1 VHFLSHDNY
10 LIAQHKTCCHFQI
23 FVEPSR
29 SSSPAQGPGSEGRAF
44 PAGTLM
50 ERWQIYYSPLAAL
63 HTHFA
68 ATGLT
73 RSQMARFSPQ
83 GLYKRLTILVR
94 SLYSFCRVLPAYRL
108 YRAVRHGGGSGAFRL
123 GYTIHSSLY
132 TSPTTCATS
141 SAQLPEHFS
150 FTPIDTTDGQLHIG
164 VDYAASST
172 VKVLSQG
179 VSRVSPRPVPVFEN
193 YVDHASHS
201 TSSPQVAKSFSPPQG
216 GSHGAGG
223 GGRVLARRSWSNSFR
238 LSPAR
243 LGDDPSKVQEQ
254 TGKSAPSVTLPVQIP
269 LKSAVSPQFRPINN
283 CDVTR
288 RPEMKSSGDL
298 GALTAKQ
305 SGNALNEPFPDKP
318 FSAPTVFLSGS
329 GGQGRVPGEGSRSS
343 LQLQQLEQQSN
354 QEKGRSRQSPS
365 PPARDQQFSD
375 STSGIP
381 SGMDA
386 CSDIIKLPVGSITS
400 SSPASPCSLTA
411 YPTSCSPDLFF
422 AFTPPLARF
431 STSVVST
438 SILSSGR
445 PPSAAVRRHSS
456 GLATSVSRSGDTNLT
471 SMSRLGY
478 SVSPPPYYSSD
489 IYNDTVGETQSRQGQ
504 LLLTYGGNISGSGNI
519 SGNNNNSEPRKDK
532 QEGQDLALPF
542 DISMKK
548 KAAMVVGMD
557 SGALYDGDDEAG
569 DSYGGGA
576 DERES
581 SRSSV
586 AAVGAFLGRVRE
598 AQATVDR
605 VGNKCLKQSQTNGP
619 NSIAT
624 AIEFLNKIEAGLDSD
639 DA

>member
-1 VHFLSHDNY
+1 
-10 LIAQHKTCCHFQI
+10 
-23 FVEPSR
+23 
-29 SSSPAQGPGSEGRAF
+29 
-44 PAGTLM
+44 M

-63 HTHFA
+63 NTHFA

-94 SLYSFCRVLPAYRL
+94 SLYSFCRILPAYRM

-132 TSPTTCATS
+132 TSATTCPTP

-179 VSRVSPRPVPVFEN
+179 VSRVPRPVPVFEN

-201 TSSPQVAKSFSPPQG
+201 KSIPPVATSFSLPQK

-223 GGRVLARRSWSNSFR
+223 AGGVIARRSWSNSFR

-243 LGDDPSKVQEQ
+243 LGDAPSNGQDE

-269 LKSAVSPQFRPINN
+269 LKSSVSPQFRPINN
-283 CDVTR
+283 CDGTR

-305 SGNALNEPFPDKP
+305 SGNALDEPFPCLKP
-318 FSAPTVFLSGS
+318 FSAPTVFLSQS
-329 GGQGRVPGEGSRSS
+329 GGQGRAWSGEGSRSS
-343 LQLQQLEQQSN
+343 LQLQQSEQSD
-354 QEKGRSRQSPS
+354 QEKGRSRQPPS
-365 PPARDQQFSD
+365 PPARDQQLSD
-375 STSGIP
+375 STSRIP

-422 AFTPPLARF
+422 AFTPPLARL
-431 STSVVST
+431 SPSVVST

-504 LLLTYGGNISGSGNI
+504 LLLTYGGNITGCTNDRGD
-519 SGNNNNSEPRKDK
+519 NNNGEARKGK
-532 QEGQDLALPF
+532 QEGHDLTLPF

-548 KAAMVVGMD
+548 KASTVVGMD

-569 DSYGGGA
+569 DSYCGGS
-576 DERES
+576 EPS
-581 SRSSV
+581 
-586 AAVGAFLGRVRE
+586 LGE
-598 AQATVDR
+598 
-605 VGNKCLKQSQTNGP
+605 
-619 NSIAT
+619 
-624 AIEFLNKIEAGLDSD
+624 
-639 DA
+639 

>member
-1 VHFLSHDNY
+1 
-10 LIAQHKTCCHFQI
+10 
-23 FVEPSR
+23 
-29 SSSPAQGPGSEGRAF
+29 
-44 PAGTLM
+44 M

-63 HTHFA
+63 HTQFA

-94 SLYSFCRVLPAYRL
+94 SLYSFCRILPAYRL

-123 GYTIHSSLY
+123 GYRIHSSLY
-132 TSPTTCATS
+132 TPSPTCATA

-164 VDYAASST
+164 VNYAASST

-179 VSRVSPRPVPVFEN
+179 VARVPRPVPVFEN
-193 YVDHASHS
+193 YVDHASRS
-201 TSSPQVAKSFSPPQG
+201 TSVPSVAKSSLSPPRE
-216 GSHGAGG
+216 GSYGAGG
-223 GGRVLARRSWSNSFR
+223 EGRVLARRSWSNSFR

-243 LGDDPSKVQEQ
+243 LGDAASKPREGQEQ

-269 LKSAVSPQFRPINN
+269 VKSAVSPQFRPINN

-288 RPEMKSSGDL
+288 RPEMKSSGNL

-305 SGNALNEPFPDKP
+305 SANALDEEPFPEKP
-318 FSAPTVFLSGS
+318 FSAPTVFLSQS
-329 GGQGRVPGEGSRSS
+329 GRQDRAEREGSRESD
-343 LQLQQLEQQSN
+343 QSN
-354 QEKGRSRQSPS
+354 QEKARSRQSPS
-365 PPARDQQFSD
+365 PPARDRQLSD

-431 STSVVST
+431 SPSVVST
-438 SILSSGR
+438 SVLSSGR
-445 PPSAAVRRHSS
+445 PPSAAVRRQSG
-456 GLATSVSRSGDTNLT
+456 GLAMSVSRSGDTNLT

-489 IYNDTVGETQSRQGQ
+489 VYNDAVGETQSRQGQ

-519 SGNNNNSEPRKDK
+519 SDNNNSSEPKKDK
-532 QEGQDLALPF
+532 QEGHDLALPF

-548 KAAMVVGMD
+548 KAATVAGMD

-569 DSYGGGA
+569 DSY
-576 DERES
+576 ERES

-598 AQATVDR
+598 ARATVDT
-605 VGNKCLKQSQTNGP
+605 VGNKCLTQSQTHGP
-619 NSIAT
+619 HSVAR
-624 AIEFLNKIEAGLDSD
+624 AIEVLNKIEAGLDAD